1 MASEGSTPQQLSDD
15 FTDLQKKLQVVIE
28 ARQRLDAQ
36 LSENQAVQ
44 KEFAELDD
52 DANIYKLIGPTLIK
66 QDKDEAVMN
75 VDKRLDFIDKEIKRI
90 EAQIAE
96 YSENS
101 EKKKA
106 EIMRLQMEQQ
116 QQQQQQQQGPA

>member
-1 MASEGSTPQQLSDD
+1 MVNDDKTVQQLSDEY
-15 FTDLQKKLQVVIE
+15 TELQKKLQDVIE

-36 LSENQAVQ
+36 LSENKAVQ
-44 KEFAELDD
+44 KEFAALDA

-90 EAQIAE
+90 EGQITE
-96 YSENS
+96 YSSNS
-101 EKKKA
+101 DKMKA
-106 EIMRLQMEQQ
+106 DIMQIQMQQ
-116 QQQQQQQQGPA
+116 QQAAGASTA

>member
-1 MASEGSTPQQLSDD
+1 MANDEKTVQQLSDE
-15 FTDLQKKLQVVIE
+15 FTEIQKKLQEVIE

-36 LSENQAVQ
+36 LSENKAVQ
-44 KEFAELDD
+44 KEFAALDD

-75 VDKRLDFIDKEIKRI
+75 VDKRLDFIEKEIKRI

-96 YSENS
+96 FSS
-101 EKKKA
+101 SSDKKKA
-106 EIMRLQMEQQ
+106 EIMQIQMQQ
-116 QQQQQQQQGPA
+116 QQAAGASTT